1 MSSWKHIRYILGLGP
16 AEEYLDEESSSVRS
30 AAGCVGAER
39 TVMPELSCLLDSFPM
54 FGHMVDNSL
63 FLQGCV
69 QMTGTS
75 SCF

>member
-1 MSSWKHIRYILGLGP
+1 MSAWKHIQYILGLGP

-69 QMTGTS
+69 QMTGNRA
-75 SCF
+75 CF

>member
-1 MSSWKHIRYILGLGP
+1 M
-16 AEEYLDEESSSVRS
+16 DEESSSVRS

-69 QMTGTS
+69 QMTGNR